1 MTDTIQVNSRKQAT
15 KEDRYRILLTVHT
28 WGWSNPALSY
38 QNKLRLAR
46 AASRLIAYD
55 SGYSKPIGYSTL
67 MAWDNETKIVI
78 ENGTLDISS
87 LLEPKHK
94 GSSSSISY
102 IETKHPGYLHY
113 LYRYASKTHGAK
125 ASFATLA
132 AAINLKSR
140 VPTENRMNVSL
151 TRRQLNKWFCD
162 NGGKEYSPVEKPF
175 DTPAHRKERLM
186 WVREHAYKITN
197 KFMYVSYLDEKFFY
211 TTNRR
216 KKSNVYLLVNMK
228 QLGWNVLVHP
238 KLFLVGFLSK
248 VCSLG

>member
-1 MTDTIQVNSRKQAT
+1 
-15 KEDRYRILLTVHT
+15 
-28 WGWSNPALSY
+28 
-38 QNKLRLAR
+38 
-46 AASRLIAYD
+46 
-55 SGYSKPIGYSTL
+55 

-175 DTPAHRKERLM
+175 DNPVHRKKRLM
-186 WVREHAYKITN
+186 WVREHAFKITN
-197 KFMYVSYLDEKFFY
+197 KFMYVSYLDEKVFILPIEE
-211 TTNRR
+211 

-238 KLFLVGFLSK
+238 KLFLVGSLSK